1 MRTPTRFALAAFA
14 ASFLFVTASQ
24 PSLAQEADTTDVDTT
39 MTSDSTAEGSMM
51 QAAGDV
57 ATTDTTAADSTIT
70 DATIP
75 DDAPAR
81 YGVHDETRPRPPVV
95 DPGTASTQEEPGTAP
110 SDAVVLFDGTDLS
123 AWQKRGSGET
133 NWTIEDGNLVVGDA
147 YIETKEGFGDVQLH
161 VEFSAPE
168 PAEGEGQGRG
178 NSGIFLMGQY
188 EIQVLDSYENETYA
202 DGQAGALYGQY
213 PPLANVNREPGA
225 WNTYDIIFHRPR
237 FDEAGVLVEPARVTA
252 LLNGVLVQDNRV
264 LTGPTGHQSRPP
276 YEAHADKLPIAL
288 QDHSNPVRF
297 RNIWVRE
304 LE

>member
-1 MRTPTRFALAAFA
+1 MRTTTRFATAAFA

-24 PSLAQEADTTDVDTT
+24 PSFAQEVDSTAADTTT
-39 MTSDSTAEGSMM
+39 TSDSTAAGSMM
-51 QAAGDV
+51 QAADDV
-57 ATTDTTAADSTIT
+57 AADSTVT
-70 DATIP
+70 DATMP

-81 YGVHDETRPRPPVV
+81 YGIHDESRPRPPVI
-95 DPGTASTQEEPGTAP
+95 DPGTASTQEEPGTPP
-110 SDAVVLFDGTDLS
+110 SDAIVLFGGEGDLS
-123 AWQKRGSGET
+123 NWQNREGGGEP
-133 NWTIEDGNLVVGDA
+133 NWTIEDGNLVAGSG
-147 YIETKEGFGDVQLH
+147 YIESKQGFGDVQLH
-161 VEFSAPE
+161 VETSAPL

-202 DGQAGALYGQY
+202 DGQAGAIYGQY

-225 WNTYDIIFHRPR
+225 WNMYDIVFQRPR
-237 FDEAGVLVEPARVTA
+237 FDEAGVLVEPAQMTVF
-252 LLNGVLVQDNRV
+252 LNGVLVQNNRT
-264 LTGPTGHQSRPP
+264 LMGPTAYQQRPP
-276 YEAHADKLPIAL
+276 YEAHADKLPLAL